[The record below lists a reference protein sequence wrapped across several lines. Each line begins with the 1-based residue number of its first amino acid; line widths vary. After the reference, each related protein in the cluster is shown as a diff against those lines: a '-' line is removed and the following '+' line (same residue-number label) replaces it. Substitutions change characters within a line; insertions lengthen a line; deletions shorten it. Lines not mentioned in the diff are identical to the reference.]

1 MHAVIVLSD
10 LITKLA
16 LPPSRTGASC
26 VAGRPRESKSASRRW
41 LGDDDFKVKRLRQLY
56 SISSSELESESVRGL
71 MPAGGG
77 VIVFI
82 GVIEKKEKKRKKMLL
97 AKKKPR

>member
-16 LPPSRTGASC
+16 RPHSRACASC
-26 VAGRPRESKSASRRW
+26 VAGRPRESKTATQRW
-41 LGDDDFKVKRLRQLY
+41 LGDDDFKVKQLRQLY
-56 SISSSELESESVRGL
+56 SISSSELESESQPVRGL
-71 MPAGGG
+71 LPAGGG

-82 GVIEKKEKKRKKMLL
+82 GVIEKKRKK
-97 AKKKPR
+97 KKWY